1 MITKDSKLKR
11 YCCIYVS
18 EFHLELILVPYIKN
32 KMDKSKII
40 IFSEKNL
47 DNTIKI
53 LLEKIN
59 LSEDDKSKILNLN
72 WEGTKEEEFYN
83 NIYDEY
89 TFIINGNIDY
99 ISKINKKIDGLK
111 LKNVNI
117 IECFDINEKGV
128 QALEIKGKYDEI
140 LNTKTYQHKKF

>member
-59 LSEDDKSKILNLN
+59 LSEDDKFKILNLN

-89 TFIINGNIDY
+89 TFIINGNINY